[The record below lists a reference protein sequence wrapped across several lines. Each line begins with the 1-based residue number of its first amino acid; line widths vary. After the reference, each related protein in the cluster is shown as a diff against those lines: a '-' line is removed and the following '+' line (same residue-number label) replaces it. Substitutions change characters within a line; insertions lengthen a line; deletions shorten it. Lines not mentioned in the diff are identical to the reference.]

1 MYSSTCWEPKADELA
16 QAAVQKG
23 TAAAWKELLTYAIKM
38 GYFVKVK
45 VHCRHIVVCP
55 CNRDGYGVNPAD
67 VHEILSDIAEVG
79 WNNECFDGILTDVEA
94 DEKDEVCEYNE
105 ALVASA
111 GGMLAGIVRDEVDY
125 MTLAGSHTNQG
136 HRSIILVK

>member
-16 QAAVQKG
+16 QAAVRKG
-23 TAAAWKELLTYAIKM
+23 TAAAWQELLKYCTLM
-38 GYFVKVK
+38 GYFLRVK
-45 VHCRHIVVCP
+45 VHARHIVICP

-67 VHEILSDIAEVG
+67 VHEILSDITEVG
-79 WNNECFDGILTDVEA
+79 WSHDAFDGILTDVEA

-105 ALVASA
+105 VQVAAS
-111 GGMLAGIVRDEVDY
+111 GGMLAPIVRDEVDY

-136 HRSIILVK
+136 HRSRY